1 MELKQMITYI
11 LTDHQFQ
18 WISSNSEQPP
28 QQYAEIIEQFR
39 IEQQTYLDL
48 EHCFVHIIEL
58 EASYLFIIHD
68 KEMTTSWQFIE
79 HVLNSVSDGLTICNS
94 DGIIVFQNEADRKMF
109 EVDARYLPVMEFVER
124 GIMNESVTMKVLKS
138 KKREDIVQTFA
149 NGHVVLVTA
158 LPIFDEAGNV
168 EYVVANSREMTELRD
183 MERTIERLE
192 SQSAQYK
199 EQLEALKQQSS
210 TSLIAVSKA
219 MRQVIEKATRIAN
232 VDSTVLISG
241 ESGAGKEELTKLIHQ
256 LSHRAQKPMI
266 TVNCGAIPENL
277 LESELFGYMGGAFT
291 GANKTGKPGLFELA
305 SGGTLFLDE
314 IGEMPLS
321 LQVKLLRVL
330 QESEITRVGGIKPIP
345 VDVRIITATNRN
357 LYDMVQRGEFRED
370 LFYRLNIIP
379 LRIPPLRERKEDI
392 APLAYRFLHLVMEK
406 YSIERTIEEA
416 AVDRLTQ
423 YYWPGNIRQLKN
435 FIERVSL
442 LTQQSTIT
450 LQYIQREFQKPEYQ
464 QHNPVPLV
472 DDTFTQT
479 PIYDQNQTL
488 KNQVDAFERKVIK
501 EALGQ
506 YPSIRQTAK
515 ALGCNQSTLVRK
527 IQKYQLEKQVSYE

>member
-11 LTDHQFQ
+11 LTDKQFN

-28 QQYAEIIEQFR
+28 QHYAEIIETFR
-39 IEQQTYLDL
+39 LERQDYLDL
-48 EHCFVHIIEL
+48 EDCFVHIITL
-58 EASYLFIIHD
+58 DASYLFIIHD

-109 EVDARYLPVMEFVER
+109 EVDARYLPVIEFVER

-183 MERTIERLE
+183 MEQTIERLE

-210 TSLIAVSKA
+210 SSLIAVSKS
-219 MRQVIEKATRIAN
+219 MQQVVEKANLVAN
-232 VDSTVLISG
+232 VDSTILITG
-241 ESGAGKEELTKLIHQ
+241 ESGVGKEELTKLIHQ
-256 LSHRAQKPMI
+256 QSHRAKQPMI

-291 GANKTGKPGLFELA
+291 GASKAGKPGLFELA

-314 IGEMPLS
+314 IGEMPPS

-392 APLAYRFLHLVMEK
+392 APLAYRFLHLVMKK

-416 AVDRLTQ
+416 AVARLAE

-435 FIERVSL
+435 FIERASL
-442 LTQQSTIT
+442 LTQESTIT
-450 LQYIQREFQKPEYQ
+450 LAYIQREFQKSEYQ
-464 QHNPVPLV
+464 QPRPE
-472 DDTFTQT
+472 
-479 PIYDQNQTL
+479 PIANETSESMTAYDSSHSL
-488 KNQVDAFERKVIK
+488 KDQVDAFERKVIK
-501 EALGQ
+501 EALSQ

-527 IQKYQLEKQVSYE
+527 IQKYQLERQVSYD